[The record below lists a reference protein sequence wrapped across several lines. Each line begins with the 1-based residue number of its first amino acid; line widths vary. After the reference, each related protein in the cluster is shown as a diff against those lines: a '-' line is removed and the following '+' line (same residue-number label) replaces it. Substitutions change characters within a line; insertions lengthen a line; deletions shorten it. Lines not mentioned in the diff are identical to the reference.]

1 MADPV
6 KSGIQRNPIAFGDL
20 RGWIDALRKENELAE
35 IDAEVNWDVELGNI
49 IRMGQ
54 GTGHGPAFLFNNI
67 KDYNQPNAVSSQVF
81 TGDREV
87 ILASP

>member
-6 KSGIQRNPIAFGDL
+6 NSGIQRKPIAFGDL

-67 KDYNQPNAVSSQVF
+67 KDYNQPNAVSY
-81 TGDREV
+81 TH
-87 ILASP
+87 LTLPTKA